1 MTEQPT
7 DAQVL
12 TQLTAEETVGGY
24 TIKPW
29 TIKQLIQVMPILDKL
44 AEELGKKEIS
54 FESFQG
60 LVETHGV
67 LVLKDLLQAALPQL
81 PEFLAISLRKER
93 GEMEELDLGQA
104 MQIGVKVLALNVEH
118 LKNAFALIMGQT
130 GALVGG
136 QPNPSQ

>member
-1 MTEQPT
+1 MTEPLT

-12 TQLTAEETVGGY
+12 TTLLSEEEVCGFQV
-24 TIKPW
+24 KPW

-44 AEELGKKEIS
+44 AEELEKKEIS

-60 LVETHGV
+60 LIEAHGV

-93 GEMEELDLGQA
+93 GEVEDLSLGQA
-104 MQIGVKVLALNVEH
+104 LQIGVKVLALNVEH
-118 LKNAFALIMGQT
+118 LKNAFSLIMGQA
-130 GALVGG
+130 GALVGE
-136 QPNPSQ
+136 QPNPLP